1 MELNMMTVNAMIVF
15 TQLNTLNKI
24 RLHPLLV

>member
-24 RLHPLLV
+24 RLYPLLV